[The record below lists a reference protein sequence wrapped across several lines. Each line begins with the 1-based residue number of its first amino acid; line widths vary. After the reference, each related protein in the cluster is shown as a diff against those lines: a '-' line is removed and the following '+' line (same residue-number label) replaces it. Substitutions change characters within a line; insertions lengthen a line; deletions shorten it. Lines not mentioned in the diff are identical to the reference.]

1 MKTPFVVMKDSA
13 MGQSQ
18 KISILSND
26 LLRRL
31 SNCSE
36 TVEMSEKVQIIDDYT
51 ETLSVSGYSKRE
63 IKEIIESGLTGF
75 VRKVERL
82 RKAGIPFHRPAS
94 MTLQGRI
101 RKKLLEKTNWY
112 KSKPKEKG
120 GFDPRKRTS
129 NQNGENKSLSE
140 KEPPVSVMFCPQTP
154 QGELAK
160 RLREADKKLAEVT
173 KDEVKIVERAGTKL
187 RFLLHKSNPFDGG
200 KIKCNRDKCLICD
213 NPLNKKFNCGQ
224 RNVTYMTVC
233 LKCEEDSKKSA
244 NKEQDDVP
252 EDDNDVE
259 SEENAVAERQIVS
272 KHYFGESHRSGGER
286 QAEHAYDYRKKKKDS
301 HMFKHL
307 QEVHPGKEPEDI
319 KFGMT
324 IKRQH
329 FTAFQRMVF
338 EEILIF
344 MAGDKTLNSKSMY
357 NRCKIP
363 RLSVMVGEDEE
374 EPVRMTEYDT
384 AELESE
390 ISKLRNQ
397 IRKADSADD
406 PQASKRRKR
415 WQFHPQSLVRYK
427 GKRKR
432 KKDHNDVVEEGPTD
446 QETVESHSQK
456 KHRPVSDPEDHEE
469 ESPDG
474 DRKKKE
480 EKPNRSLRLFSIFTK
495 PIISF
500 NSKPTVFNSNPEVKN
515 PPKKIPA
522 KAKKRSNKTTGR
534 ETKTNS
540 KITNYFLGSTAAADE
555 THLTQTKAP
564 SGKIDF
570 SDMAQSFAD
579 S

>member
-1 MKTPFVVMKDSA
+1 
-13 MGQSQ
+13 
-18 KISILSND
+18 
-26 LLRRL
+26 
-31 SNCSE
+31 
-36 TVEMSEKVQIIDDYT
+36 MSP
-51 ETLSVSGYSKRE
+51 LHSVSPLIRFPS
-63 IKEIIESGLTGF
+63 
-75 VRKVERL
+75 
-82 RKAGIPFHRPAS
+82 
-94 MTLQGRI
+94 QGRI

-112 KSKPKEKG
+112 KSKPKGKG

-129 NQNGENKSLSE
+129 NQNGENSE

-233 LKCEEDSKKSA
+233 LKCEEDSKKPA
-244 NKEQDDVP
+244 NREQDDNP
-252 EDDNDVE
+252 EGDNDVE
-259 SEENAVAERQIVS
+259 SEERAVAERPVVS
-272 KHYFGESHRSGGER
+272 KRYYGESHRSGGER

-324 IKRQH
+324 IMRQH

-374 EPVRMTEYDT
+374 EPVRTTEYDT

-406 PQASKRRKR
+406 PQASKKRKR
-415 WQFHPQSLVRYK
+415 WQFHYK

-432 KKDHNDVVEEGPTD
+432 KKDHKDDVEERPTD

-456 KHRPVSDPEDHEE
+456 KHRPVSDPEDHRE

-480 EKPNRSLRLFSIFTK
+480 EKPSRSLRLFSIFTK

-500 NSKPTVFNSNPEVKN
+500 NSKPTIFNSNHEVKI
-515 PPKKIPA
+515 PPKRNPA
-522 KAKKRSNKTTGR
+522 KAKKKPNKTAER

-540 KITNYFLGSTAAADE
+540 KITNYFLGSTAAADK
-555 THLTQTKAP
+555 TNLTQTKAP
-564 SGKIDF
+564 SRKIDF
-570 SDMAQSFAD
+570 SDMARRFAD